1 MNPSIRREITVA
13 LRSFRLPGFAV
24 VLLFFA
30 LLDPP
35 IVKYMD
41 RLMEL
46 AGAAG
51 EIQIIMP
58 PPTPAMALTQF
69 LGDVSGIAVIVLIF
83 LLMGIVAGE
92 KATGVTE
99 WVLTRPV
106 TRSEYLTAKIVVWGV
121 GIVVCTLGAGVITSL
136 YTWSLL
142 GSVGLPVVAA
152 ALAAITAYALFAAA
166 ATFVGS
172 VVLNSQ
178 LAAGFTGVGVLFAG
192 VLIKPLGSVLH
203 IRRYLPHS
211 LPELANQAVAG
222 AISPAEVIP
231 GIVCAL
237 AISFLLAV
245 FAYRRFAAMQL

>member
-1 MNPSIRREITVA
+1 VNPSIRRELTVA

-35 IVKYMD
+35 IVKYMN
-41 RLMEL
+41 RLMEW
-46 AGAAG
+46 AGAA
-51 EIQIIMP
+51 EQIQIIMP

-69 LGDVSGIAVIVLIF
+69 LGDASGIAVIVLIF

-92 KATGVTE
+92 KANGVTE

-106 TRSEYLTAKIVVWGV
+106 TRSEYLTAKIMVWGV
-121 GIVVCTLGAGVITSL
+121 GIVVCTLAAGAIASL

-142 GSVGLPVVAA
+142 GPVSLTDIAA
-152 ALAAITAYALFAAA
+152 ALAAITAYTIFAAA
-166 ATFVGS
+166 ATFLGS

-178 LAAGFTGVGVLFAG
+178 LAAGFTGVGVVFAG
-192 VLIKPLGSVLH
+192 VLIKPLGSLLH
-203 IRRYLPHS
+203 IKRYLPYS

-222 AISPAEVIP
+222 AISPVEVIP

-237 AISFLLAV
+237 VISFLLMV
-245 FAYRRFAAMQL
+245 FAYRRFAEMQL

>member
-69 LGDVSGIAVIVLIF
+69 LGDASGIAVIVLIF
-83 LLMGIVAGE
+83 LLMGIAAGE